1 MSDDNPDQSGQSSR
15 TQPRRSGVTSTVEV
29 SPGVVFGLL
38 GASDVNLRTLEQLLP
53 ADIHV
58 RGNQVTLT
66 GEPAEV
72 AASERVIAE
81 LVDLVNTEDMRF
93 ISVRIG
99 SFTGKSEVDSLRLC
113 STLLTPRDAVQLFGL
128 AVEYEGPKKFFI
140 TYGASDNI
148 DGDFRGFLDI
158 SAGIEELGYKPQD
171 HIAAERHRF
180 IS

>member
-81 LVDLVNTEDMRF
+81 LVDLVDLMRYLRQTEARRHVREEVPFYTGPRRELVDI
-93 ISVRIG
+93 ISDWR
-99 SFTGKSEVDSLRLC
+99 
-113 STLLTPRDAVQLFGL
+113 
-128 AVEYEGPKKFFI
+128 
-140 TYGASDNI
+140 
-148 DGDFRGFLDI
+148 
-158 SAGIEELGYKPQD
+158 
-171 HIAAERHRF
+171 
-180 IS
+180 